1 MPQLY
6 TVFFRKD
13 LTMKKILFSFFL
25 LMCLISPSYATNWQ
39 WVTSTDTYSKYID
52 TDSIQYKKYQD
63 DISSVTAW
71 AKIVN
76 SNTKIIEY
84 VQLKLD
90 FQNQFIE
97 TLTGRYDNS
106 SGVTI
111 DNIQNNRFPAS
122 AVFSQDNL
130 YTDYYYYFIGNLEQT
145 DIFKVSQEK
154 GFYVQCTSMK
164 DRNGKVTLIFIDTNS
179 IRKNNNTISCYT
191 LRVGLAPNNK
201 PSDITII
208 KSYIYTESKQINNDS
223 KAWVYHA
230 GWHEGYIPAK
240 SAPIFPNSIGESI
253 YNFLVDYC
261 NAHPDVVTKYN
272 RGIPTLK

>member
-1 MPQLY
+1 
-6 TVFFRKD
+6 
-13 LTMKKILFSFFL
+13 MKKFLLSFFI
-25 LMCLISPSYATNWQ
+25 LMCFMSPSHATNWQ

-52 TDSIQYKKYQD
+52 TDLVQYKKSQD
-63 DISSVTAW
+63 NISSVTSW

-76 SNTKIIEY
+76 ANTKITEY

-90 FQNQFIE
+90 FQNQIIK

-111 DNIQNNRFPAS
+111 GNVQSNEFPAS
-122 AVFSQDNL
+122 AVFSEDNL
-130 YTDYYYYFIGNLEQT
+130 YTDYYYYFIGNLDQT
-145 DIFKVSQEK
+145 DIFKISQEK
-154 GFYVQCTSMK
+154 GFYVQCASMK

-179 IRKNNNTISCYT
+179 IRKNNNTISCYI

-208 KSYIYTESKQINNDS
+208 KNYVYTESKQINNDG
-223 KAWVYHA
+223 KAWAYHA
-230 GWHEGYIPAK
+230 GWHQGSIPVKAE
-240 SAPIFPNSIGESI
+240 PVFPNSIGESI
-253 YNFLVDYC
+253 YNFLIDYC
-261 NAHPDVVTKYN
+261 NAHPGIVTKYN